1 MNLTPAEKQ
10 ALHARDWPLP
20 GKRQHKD
27 SFTSRHTNQSLRPEA
42 EADFDEPPAS
52 TFNTDSLEDASAGG
66 APGIGV
72 ATRRIA
78 VEAEDEGASVPG
90 SEADAMTGA
99 VNEGDDR
106 GGSAAE
112 RDSDDL

>member
-1 MNLTPAEKQ
+1 MNLNPAEKQ
-10 ALHARDWPLP
+10 ALHARDWPHP

-27 SFTSRHTNQSLRPEA
+27 SFTSKYINQSLRPEA

-52 TFNTDSLEDASAGG
+52 TFNTDGSADASSGIES
-66 APGIGV
+66 GIGV
-72 ATRRIA
+72 TARGIA
-78 VEAEDEGASVPG
+78 VEAEDEGAGVPG
-90 SEADAMTGA
+90 SEAEAMTGA
-99 VNEGDDR
+99 VDEEDDR